1 MKFRTLQV
9 LTSFFICLIFLSG
22 ISNAEQKT
30 IVKEYSYEAGEQDT
44 KVSCRV
50 MAMTQI
56 KRLVLEEAGTYIA
69 GTTVVKGLHLE
80 SDQITVMTAGIVSLK
95 VIDESWNGKVFYM
108 KAEATIDTDDIAKKL
123 ENVMQN
129 QNQVAEL
136 ESTKQKIDE
145 LQSEV
150 ESLKIAMSATQ
161 KQGQHAEQVEQDEPS
176 DQNGQNVQTEQRG
189 QSVDTADT
197 STQPDQVQPP
207 QQDNINEYNS
217 AVDQIRS
224 LDMVQDS
231 YVSIN
236 SGDYNNAVNSLH
248 DAIIL
253 SAQAAPTAYIASSI
267 AFIYLNS
274 PQKAMAALDKAV
286 QLSPQTEARAMMARA
301 FVYERLGNRH
311 EALEEV
317 NKAIKLDRLELW
329 AYRQRARL
337 YSQMGNTEMAA
348 ADMRK
353 ARGLY
358 NIRRLRHEI
367 LKDQPGT
374 LQPVRVIKI
383 TSHPVNNLEEKPA
396 PGRRPYNQP
405 GPEEARQ
412 ERGRLQRERAEK
424 NRFVKT
430 EQRAGSRQQERQL
443 RIEAAR
449 QQQQK
454 RLMEKKRERLGM
466 KQARAE
472 KQRQRRDSRP
482 RPAAKGP
489 IK

>member
-44 KVSCRV
+44 RVSCRV

-108 KAEATIDTDDIAKKL
+108 KAEATIDTGDIAKKL

-129 QNQVAEL
+129 QNQIAEL

-161 KQGQHAEQVEQDEPS
+161 KQGQHAGQVEQDGQS
-176 DQNGQNVQTEQRG
+176 DQNAQTEQSG
-189 QSVDTADT
+189 QIGDTADP
-197 STQPDQVQPP
+197 STQQDQGQQA
-207 QQDNINEYNS
+207 QQDNVNKYNS

-236 SGDYNNAVNSLH
+236 SGDYNNAINSLH

-253 SAQAAPTAYIASSI
+253 SSQAAPAAYIASSI

-286 QLSPQTEARAMMARA
+286 QLSPQTEARAMMTRA

-337 YSQMGNTEMAA
+337 YLQMGNTEMAA

-353 ARGLY
+353 ARGLN

-367 LKDQPGT
+367 LQDQPGT
-374 LQPVRVIKI
+374 LQPVKVIKI
-383 TSHPVNNLEEKPA
+383 TSTPVNSLEEKPA
-396 PGRRPYNQP
+396 PARKPYNRL
-405 GPEEARQ
+405 GPEEAKQ
-412 ERGRLQRERAEK
+412 ERGRLQSERAEK
-424 NRFVKT
+424 NRLAKT
-430 EQRAGSRQQERQL
+430 EQHAANRLQERQL

-454 RLMEKKRERLGM
+454 RQMEKKRERLGM
-466 KQARAE
+466 RQARAE
-472 KQRQRRDSRP
+472 KQRQKRDSRP
-482 RPAAKGP
+482 KTAAKGP